1 MKVFRFR
8 QFGLDNGLDNL
19 FCNFSNSFFSLI
31 YLIGCSEVKSLFTNI
46 RMKETVDLCVS
57 LNLFRNQ
64 THIKRK
70 KKYIFVVYFNEN
82 F

>member
-19 FCNFSNSFFSLI
+19 FCNFSNSFFSSI

-64 THIKRK
+64 THIGSFE
-70 KKYIFVVYFNEN
+70 KYIFVVYFNEN